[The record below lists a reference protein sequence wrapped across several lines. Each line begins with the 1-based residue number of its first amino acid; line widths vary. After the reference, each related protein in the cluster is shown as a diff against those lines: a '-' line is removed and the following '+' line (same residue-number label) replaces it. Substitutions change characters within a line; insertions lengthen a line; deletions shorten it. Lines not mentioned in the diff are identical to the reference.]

1 MKAKKEQISLKKEA
15 EKAMRKAE
23 VTVPFYEGIVIIGE
37 ESYTEWKGSWTK
49 LKKILIEGQKTNQQQ
64 SLAEKEFQSEI
75 SK

>member
-49 LKKILIEGQKTNQQQ
+49 LKKDLHRRTKNKSATKFGRKGV
-64 SLAEKEFQSEI
+64 